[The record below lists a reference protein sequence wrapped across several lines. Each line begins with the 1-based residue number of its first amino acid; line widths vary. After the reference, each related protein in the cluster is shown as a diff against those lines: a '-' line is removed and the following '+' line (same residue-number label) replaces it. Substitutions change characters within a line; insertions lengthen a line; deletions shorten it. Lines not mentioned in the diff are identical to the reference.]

1 VNSSTLSQLFLEIYV
16 TGVSFSTLSIE
27 NREKLSLFARPES
40 HLALMCDLTSSV
52 VISTCNR
59 FEVVTTSSEDLGKI
73 VDFFRDQCPWLPQ
86 KTVFQ
91 LQGRDAVR
99 HLFRLTSSLDSM
111 VVGETQIAGQVKDA
125 YLFAVQEGRGSK
137 LLHHLFQFSFSL
149 SKKIKR
155 STGLGAQGLSISY
168 VAVQLAQK
176 IFDNFAK
183 VRTLLIGSGQMAEL
197 CLLNLKAKGCRSI
210 IIANRTIERGRQ
222 LADRVNGEAIRLDE
236 IAERL
241 DDIDLIVGSIQIDA
255 PIITK
260 AHLKH
265 RSGGPLFLIDLGVP
279 RNFSPQIAD
288 LDDVFLYDIDHLG
301 EFIARN
307 KVVRNEAALDA
318 ELIIEYGLRHFEQW
332 IERLRWQPETIRVRT
347 LIRKVVQEEV
357 QQVLQKEAIALDA
370 DRLEHLIHRIS
381 QKVNHGLM
389 EGLNAGQ
396 QSGSSPHVT
405 SEVLLGL
412 YFDELLDIN
421 T

>member
-1 VNSSTLSQLFLEIYV
+1 MNPSSLTPSFPEIYV

-27 NREKLSLFARPES
+27 NREKLTQFARPEF
-40 HLALMCDLTSSV
+40 HITRMCELTSSV

-59 FEVVTTSSEDLGKI
+59 FEVVTTSSEDLAKVG
-73 VDFFRDQCPWLPQ
+73 DFFIERCPSLSRQ
-86 KTVFQ
+86 NVFE
-91 LQGRDAVR
+91 LSGRDAVR
-99 HLFRLTSSLDSM
+99 HLFRLISALDSM
-111 VVGETQIAGQVKDA
+111 VIGETQIAGQVKDA
-125 YLFAVQEGRGSK
+125 YQFAVQEGRGSK

-176 IFDNFAK
+176 IFDNFSK

-197 CLLNLKAKGCRSI
+197 CLLNLKAKGCRNI
-210 IIANRTIERGRQ
+210 TIANRTIERGRQ

-236 IAERL
+236 IVDRL

-255 PIITK
+255 PVITK
-260 AHLKH
+260 AQLRH
-265 RSGGPLFLIDLGVP
+265 RRGGPLFLIDLGVP
-279 RNFSPQIAD
+279 RNFSPQIAE

-307 KVVRNEAALDA
+307 KVVRNEAARDA
-318 ELIIEYGLRHFEQW
+318 ELIVEYGIIHFEQW
-332 IERLRWQPETIRVRT
+332 IDRLRRQPETIRIRT
-347 LIRKVVQEEV
+347 LIRKVVQDEI
-357 QQVLQKEAIALDA
+357 QQALQKEAINLDE
-370 DRLEHLIHRIS
+370 DRLESLIHRIS

-389 EGLNAGQ
+389 EGLNVGQ
-396 QSGSSPHVT
+396 QTGSSPTVA

-412 YFDELLDIN
+412 YFDELLDLP
-421 T
+421 

>member
-1 VNSSTLSQLFLEIYV
+1 VNSSTSAPSFPEIYI

-27 NREKLSLFARPES
+27 NREKLSHFARPES
-40 HLALMCDLTSSV
+40 HIAQICELTSSV

-59 FEVVTTSSEDLGKI
+59 FEVVTTSSEDLLKI
-73 VDFFRDQCPWLPQ
+73 REFLSDKFPLLSQQ
-86 KTVFQ
+86 NIFQ
-91 LQGRDAVR
+91 LKGRDAVR
-99 HLFRLTSSLDSM
+99 HLFRLTSALDSM

-125 YLFAVQEGRGSK
+125 YQHAIQEGRGSK

-168 VAVQLAQK
+168 VAIQLAQK
-176 IFDNFAK
+176 IFDNFSK

-197 CLLNLKAKGCRSI
+197 CLLNLKAKGCRNI
-210 IIANRTIERGRQ
+210 TIANRTIERGRQ
-222 LADRVNGEAIRLDE
+222 LADRVNGESIRLDE
-236 IAERL
+236 IVERL

-255 PIITK
+255 PVITK

-265 RSGGPLFLIDLGVP
+265 RRGGPLFLIDLGVP

-288 LDDVFLYDIDHLG
+288 LDDVYLYDIDHLG

-307 KVVRNEAALDA
+307 KVMRNEAALDA
-318 ELIIEYGLRHFEQW
+318 ELIVEYGLIHFEQW
-332 IERLRWQPETIRVRT
+332 IDRLRRQPETIRIRT
-347 LIRKVVQEEV
+347 LIRKVVQDEV
-357 QQVLQKEAIALDA
+357 QQALQKEAIALEP
-370 DRLEHLIHRIS
+370 DRFENLIHRIS

-389 EGLNAGQ
+389 EGLNAAQ
-396 QSGSSPHVT
+396 QSETSLPLA

-412 YFDELLDIN
+412 YFDELLDIA
-421 T
+421 